1 MGESIVDR
9 DFQRRCVIHGACRTP
24 RLHTGPG
31 DYSQAELIWVE
42 AILTREELAKIAA
55 GRPLWTNSGCGEGC
69 GSGPGPGYDY
79 GYGSGYGGGG
89 GGGSGGGGSGDGDY
103 GSAYDYRGY
112 GYGGYG

>member
-42 AILTREELAKIAA
+42 AILTQEELAKIAA
-55 GRPLWTNSGCGEGC
+55 GRPLWTNSG
-69 GSGPGPGYDY
+69 S
-79 GYGSGYGGGG
+79 GSGYG
-89 GGGSGGGGSGDGDY
+89 Y
-103 GSAYDYRGY
+103 GY
-112 GYGGYG
+112 GYS